1 MQFMKRKG
9 TFLCAAL
16 ALAGTALLPAQ
27 EASRVTRPPARAV
40 DLLPASSRLVAR
52 TPFPA
57 RTWELMKAHPLWKLY
72 GQGERGRI
80 LEETIQSLAERLKN
94 QAERKAGPQVLEQ
107 AGVLF
112 KKLGTVFS
120 GELRP
125 RRLWWALTPFGLG
138 GGGGRSARR
147 PRRVA
152 INFNPGALLLLEY
165 PEAKE
170 GDAGKA
176 LEALKEAL
184 LQGKGAIWNFQ
195 AQEVAFH
202 GRKFLAFRLQV
213 GSRGGDVFFL
223 GRFGRFL
230 AVSFLNPWPL
240 FEVENV
246 SRGAAPSLAEK
257 PWAGVLEGA
266 PADREVL
273 VLDPS
278 FIPWW
283 WIPEPLPLARTEL
296 GLPQVQW
303 LQLEWDPS
311 TGKTD
316 LLARTKK
323 PVGGYLASLARSL
336 DPDEFA
342 RFLPSDT
349 AAFAVIPFDWP
360 GLAGPLKPLLEEAS
374 RQGLIPSGIPM
385 EKLVTGFA
393 GDSLVL
399 SPMPVLSG
407 ARGIGFALRFNRG
420 IPVPD
425 VMMAV
430 RLTPEFL
437 ERARAFVEDQVK
449 RRPSVKAYTIKGLR
463 VYRGPWLGGI
473 TFLFKDNWAFVFPR
487 PGMTR
492 GFLPALAGKKP
503 SLAAG
508 DQYQAFRKTN
518 PSSPALAFYYVDGLS
533 LLRTG
538 ENTARVFLALANMFI
553 RVPGLEGLLHTD
565 EEFSEA
571 GLHGYGG
578 GLFLEKSGIAWRSD
592 FPFSPLN
599 LMAFMD
605 AGSWAVLGAAILP
618 PPPAGKG
625 L

>member
-1 MQFMKRKG
+1 MK
-9 TFLCAAL
+9 T
-16 ALAGTALLPAQ
+16 
-27 EASRVTRPPARAV
+27 
-40 DLLPASSRLVAR
+40 
-52 TPFPA
+52 
-57 RTWELMKAHPLWKLY
+57 HPLWKLY

-80 LEETIQSLAERLKN
+80 LEETIQSLAERFAGR
-94 QAERKAGPQVLEQ
+94 AEQQAGPQVLEQ

-112 KKLGTVFS
+112 QKLETAFS

-125 RRLWWALTPFGLG
+125 RRLWWAFTLFGLG
-138 GGGGRSARR
+138 GGGGMGARR
-147 PRRVA
+147 PRQVT
-152 INFNPGALLLLEY
+152 INFNPGSLLLLEY

-176 LEALKEAL
+176 LEALQEAL
-184 LQGKGAIWNFQ
+184 LQGKGGAWKFQ
-195 AQEVAFH
+195 AREIAFH
-202 GRKFLAFRLQV
+202 GRKFQAFRLQV
-213 GSRGGDVFFL
+213 GRRSGEVIFA

-240 FEVENV
+240 FEAENV

-257 PWAGVLEGA
+257 PWAHVLEGA
-266 PADREVL
+266 PSDRAVL
-273 VLDPS
+273 VLDPGL
-278 FIPWW
+278 IPWQFL
-283 WIPEPLPLARTEL
+283 PEPLPLAGTEL
-296 GLPQVQW
+296 GLPPVQW
-303 LQLEWDPS
+303 LQLEWDPA

-342 RFLPSDT
+342 RFLPADT

-360 GLAGPLKPLLEEAS
+360 GLAAPLKPLLEEAS
-374 RQGLIPSGIPM
+374 RQGLIPSGLPM

-393 GDSLVL
+393 GDSLAV

-430 RLTPEFL
+430 RMTPEFL

-473 TFLFKDNWAFVFPR
+473 TFLFKDNWAFVFPK
-487 PGMTR
+487 PGMAR

-508 DQYQAFRKTN
+508 DQYQAFRKSI
-518 PSSPALAFYYVDGLS
+518 PSRPTLAFYYVDGPG

-538 ENTARVFLALANMFI
+538 ENTARFFLALANI
-553 RVPGLEGLLHTD
+553 VLRVPGLEGLLHTED
-565 EEFSEA
+565 ELSGA
-571 GLHGYGG
+571 GLHGYGS
-578 GLFLEKSGIAWRSD
+578 GLFLEKTGVAWRS
-592 FPFSPLN
+592 
-599 LMAFMD
+599 
-605 AGSWAVLGAAILP
+605 
-618 PPPAGKG
+618 
-625 L
+625 